1 MNRLQ
6 NATCGVQEKRVVCNY
21 ITIYRTHILFIEHIH
36 HNVHTNVHPI
46 HNHSQC
52 TLHTHKHSH
61 TILYYT
67 RSPATSRPLNGHSAI
82 TIPIIRRWR
91 SPSHTTCFLHC
102 SVIHIMS
109 LVCFPGLFL
118 VLPLRCITWLQVAL
132 AQCLLDGP
140 VQSAR
145 GHLVRCKLLSLV
157 LSASCCEGCCLILK
171 APSRFLRCSCK
182 LHATL
187 SAAAGSRGT
196 PWSIVSRRRQ
206 LGIGLDA
213 TSSYYPILP
222 S

>member
-6 NATCGVQEKRVVCNY
+6 NATCRVQKKRVVCNY

-36 HNVHTNVHPI
+36 HNVHTNVHPT

-102 SVIHIMS
+102 FSYPYCVPCLFSWAIPRASSKMHNLVI
-109 LVCFPGLFL
+109 G
-118 VLPLRCITWLQVAL
+118 R
-132 AQCLLDGP
+132 
-140 VQSAR
+140 
-145 GHLVRCKLLSLV
+145 
-157 LSASCCEGCCLILK
+157 
-171 APSRFLRCSCK
+171 
-182 LHATL
+182 
-187 SAAAGSRGT
+187 
-196 PWSIVSRRRQ
+196 
-206 LGIGLDA
+206 
-213 TSSYYPILP
+213 TSSVSFRRTHAERMRP
-222 S
+222 SGPL